1 MQEAYIRIYIPGI
14 YQAARAFCLSVTSVA
29 HQASPVSEQGPRD
42 STAAAYVFRNEPTRV
57 FDVYGLC
64 GHIGHLLRFKVI
76 AVLMMMQGSVF

>member
-64 GHIGHLLRFKVI
+64 DSCPDDDARFC
-76 AVLMMMQGSVF
+76 VLTNCDKIL